1 MKLLGLLALI
11 FSFSSIASD
20 YTDSYKQCT
29 NNSTGSIDKA
39 FSCID
44 KEIEFNQSLINEV
57 FDTNTTNSDIGRI
70 LKSISSNVEKEYR
83 VASESC
89 EIYTDIYQGGQ
100 AGQLLQRQCYLD
112 RIIYIRK
119 FVLDTEELT
128 SFNYNE

>member
-1 MKLLGLLALI
+1 MKLLGLLVLL

-44 KEIEFNQSLINEV
+44 KEIVFNQSLINKV
-57 FDTNTTNSDIGRI
+57 FDTNKSNSEIDRI
-70 LKSISSNVEKEYR
+70 LKIISNNVEKEYR
-83 VASESC
+83 VASDSC
-89 EIYTDIYQGGQ
+89 AIYAEIYQGGQ

-119 FVLDTEELT
+119 FVLDAEELT
-128 SFNYNE
+128 SFNYDE

>member
-1 MKLLGLLALI
+1 MKLLGLLVLI

-44 KEIEFNQSLINEV
+44 NEIEFNQSLINKV
-57 FDTNTTNSDIGRI
+57 FDTNNTNPDIGRI
-70 LKSISSNVEKEYR
+70 LKIVSNNVEKEYR

-89 EIYTDIYQGGQ
+89 AIYAEIYQGGQ

-119 FVLDTEELT
+119 FVLDAEELT
-128 SFNYNE
+128 SFNYDE

>member
-1 MKLLGLLALI
+1 MKLLGLLVLI

-44 KEIEFNQSLINEV
+44 NEIEFNQSLINKV
-57 FDTNTTNSDIGRI
+57 FDTKNTNPDIGRI
-70 LKSISSNVEKEYR
+70 LKIVSNNVEKEYR

-89 EIYTDIYQGGQ
+89 AIYAEIYQGGQ

-112 RIIYIRK
+112 RIIYIRN
-119 FVLDTEELT
+119 FVLDAEELT
-128 SFNYNE
+128 SFNYDE